1 MLDVAPLTKDS
12 PWQAPLLTAPQAVV
26 WAKGLAQAGKQLI
39 VTNGCFD
46 LLHAGHVTYLQQARA
61 LGDALLVAINTD
73 ASVSRLKGPAR
84 PVVPEA
90 QRAALLGALSCVDA
104 VVLFDDPTPEALLVS
119 LAPAHYAKGGDYT
132 ADTLPEAKALLAV
145 GAQLHFL
152 PTVAGW
158 STTQLIARIQEAM
171 VNPASFG

>member
-1 MLDVAPLTKDS
+1 MMTATSSTEVS
-12 PWQAPLLTAPQAVV
+12 PWQAPLLSAPQAVV
-26 WAKGLAQAGKQLI
+26 WATGLAQAGKQLV

-61 LGDALLVAINTD
+61 LGDALLVAINSD
-73 ASVSRLKGPAR
+73 ASVSRLKGPTR

-90 QRAALLGALSCVDA
+90 QRAALLGALACVDA
-104 VVLFDDPTPEALLVS
+104 VVIFDEPSPEALLVS

-132 ADTLPEAKALLAV
+132 TETLPEAKALLGV

-158 STTQLIARIQEAM
+158 STTQLIARIQQAM
-171 VNPASFG
+171 ASPASFG